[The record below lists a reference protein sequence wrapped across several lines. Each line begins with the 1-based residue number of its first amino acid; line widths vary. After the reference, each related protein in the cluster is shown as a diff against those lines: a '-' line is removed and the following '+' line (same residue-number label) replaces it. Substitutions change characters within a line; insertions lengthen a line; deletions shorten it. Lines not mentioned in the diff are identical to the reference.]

1 MKRRETREE
10 ILRSNGYIMGIAYF
24 VVGHYNL
31 FNITGFLI
39 CLFTYIIFN
48 IIWIFYLKSNKNEG
62 QSSIE

>member
-1 MKRRETREE
+1 MKQEKKYYVVMV
-10 ILRSNGYIMGIAYF
+10 IIMCIAYF

>member
-1 MKRRETREE
+1 VKQEKKYYVVMV
-10 ILRSNGYIMGIAYF
+10 IIMCIAYF